1 MPGRITKMSARF
13 VTSYL
18 LPTPRNFF
26 VPTKSSHLPGAPKYC
41 DPRISPPALSLY
53 LPATVFGLR
62 LLQTSTLLQQFCS
75 QSFYSISRVR
85 PSSNRSHSTKFSFP
99 FFFFWL
105 KKYLHSFTS
114 CSSSSSSFRE
124 TPYRL
129 PLMFFSC
136 QTFLK

>member
-1 MPGRITKMSARF
+1 VPGRITKMSARF

-18 LPTPRNFF
+18 LPTPRKFF

-41 DPRISPPALSLY
+41 DPRISPPARSLY
-53 LPATVFGLR
+53 LPPTVFGLR
-62 LLQTSTLLQQFCS
+62 LLETSTLLQQFCS

-85 PSSNRSHSTKFSFP
+85 PSSNKSHSTKFSFR
-99 FFFFWL
+99 FFFVL
-105 KKYLHSFTS
+105 VKEVCAFTS
-114 CSSSSSSFRE
+114 CSSCSSSFRE